1 MGNDSNALKV
11 RILMGSYPNTLPLR
25 NGEIKST
32 RVSLEYDPEKT
43 SNLVFKRVV
52 NQLEFNI
59 AELALATFLQAKAY
73 GRPLALLPIVIRGK
87 FAHNAIAYNAR
98 LNHLTPADLAG
109 RRVGIRAWAQTTPL
123 WVRGFLENDYGVDLK
138 SIKWVT
144 FEDSHVSESLDPA
157 GVERAPAGKK
167 LRQMLL
173 DGELDAAMVSEQR
186 DAKDPSLKTLI
197 HDAAATAQEW
207 HKKYQVVPI
216 NHMVVVKQSFLKE
229 HPDVVK
235 EVFDMLVASKQA
247 AGFPRDGGLDTFPVG
262 VEAIRKSLEMGIK
275 YSVQQGLIPR
285 AYTVDELFDDF
296 TRTLGK

>member
-1 MGNDSNALKV
+1 MSNDSNALKV
-11 RILMGSYPNTLPLR
+11 RMLLGSYPNTLPLK
-25 NGEIKST
+25 NEEIKST

-73 GRPLALLPIVIRGK
+73 GRPLALLPIVLRGK

-98 LNHLTPADLAG
+98 LNHLTAADLAG

-138 SIKWVT
+138 SVKWVT

-197 HDAAATAQEW
+197 PDAPAAAQEW
-207 HKKYQVVPI
+207 YKKFQVVPI

-229 HPDVVK
+229 HPEAVQ
-235 EVFDMLVASKQA
+235 EIFDMLAASKKA
-247 AGFPRDGGLDTFPVG
+247 AGFPPAGGIDTFPVG
-262 VEAIRKSLEMGIK
+262 VEAIRKSRHESRGPAP
-275 YSVQQGLIPR
+275 GP
-285 AYTVDELFDDF
+285 
-296 TRTLGK
+296 

>member
-197 HDAAATAQEW
+197 PDAAATAQEW